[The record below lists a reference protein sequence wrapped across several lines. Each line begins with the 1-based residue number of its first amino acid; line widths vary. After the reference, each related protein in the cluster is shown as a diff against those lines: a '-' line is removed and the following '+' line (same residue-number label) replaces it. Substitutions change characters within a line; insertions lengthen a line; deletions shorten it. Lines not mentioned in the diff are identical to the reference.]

1 MAGVQM
7 LYITQ
12 LTSGGG
18 ANLITQQPMK
28 TQNADEETNNNNNV
42 LTRADHQWA
51 SSSTLSINSYGPSVV
66 FSCGLVHSMASKWLR
81 AASL

>member
-1 MAGVQM
+1 M

-28 TQNADEETNNNNNV
+28 TQNADEETNNNNV
-42 LTRADHQWA
+42 LTRADHQ
-51 SSSTLSINSYGPSVV
+51 
-66 FSCGLVHSMASKWLR
+66 
-81 AASL
+81 